1 MLFAA
6 GEIIQREGEFG
17 GGDGAEVALDAVL
30 EDHARFGRAVRED
43 VFNQWMG
50 REKLHDGLGFF
61 CGNEEVEVADDF
73 LFSAETPGDLRL
85 ADLGVGAEV
94 FEERPSEGGD
104 VAKAEL
110 SGVAAHVLDGF
121 ENIRGGLLS
130 ESGKRGDPAVLAGT
144 LEAGDRMDF

>member
-1 MLFAA
+1 M
-6 GEIIQREGEFG
+6 
-17 GGDGAEVALDAVL
+17 
-30 EDHARFGRAVRED
+30 RED

-61 CGNEEVEVADDF
+61 CGNEEVEVADNF
-73 LFSAETPGDLRL
+73 FFAAETPGDLGL

-104 VAKAEL
+104 VPEAEL
-110 SGVAAHVLDGF
+110 AGVAAHVLDGF
-121 ENIRGGLLS
+121 QDIRGGLLA
-130 ESGKRGDPAVLAGT
+130 ESGKGGDPAVLAGT